1 MTAQQISDPREFVQY
16 VIAAIDANPDLRE
29 PLLRALLTEEFL
41 QVPTRL
47 DNVSGR
53 LDDVSERLDDVS
65 ERLDDVS
72 GRLDDVSGRLD
83 DVSGRLDD
91 VSGRLDDVSGR
102 LARVEDDVKTL
113 KDDMGRVKGLVLEK
127 DFADRATSWLN
138 REFGFFRNR
147 VVHGATG
154 VFPQHREE
162 FLDAVA
168 DAQSNGLITPE
179 QTQRLSDTDLIVQ
192 CRRFGDTEPT
202 WVAVEIA
209 ARIDEDDIN
218 RALRSA
224 EALRVVFG
232 EESLPVVAGERI
244 DPPDVER
251 ARQSG
256 VTVISIAE

>member
-1 MTAQQISDPREFVQY
+1 MTMLQPSDLREFVQY
-16 VIAAIDANPDLRE
+16 VITAVNANPDLRE

-41 QVPTRL
+41 QMPVRL
-47 DNVSGR
+47 AR
-53 LDDVSERLDDVS
+53 LDDVPERLARLDDVP
-65 ERLDDVS
+65 E
-72 GRLDDVSGRLD
+72 
-83 DVSGRLDD
+83 
-91 VSGRLDDVSGR
+91 R
-102 LARVEDDVKTL
+102 LARVEDDVKTM
-113 KDDMGRVKGLVLEK
+113 KDDMGRVKGIVLETK
-127 DFADRATSWLN
+127 FAHRASSLLN
-138 REFGFFRNR
+138 REFGFLRNR

-154 VFPQHREE
+154 VFQRYGEE

-168 DAQSNGLITPE
+168 DARDNGLITPD
-179 QTQRLSDTDLIVQ
+179 QTQRLLDTDVIVQ
-192 CRRFGDTEPT
+192 CRRSGDTEPT

-209 ARIDEDDIN
+209 SRIDEDDIN

-244 DPPDVER
+244 DPPDAER

>member
-1 MTAQQISDPREFVQY
+1 MTAQQLSDPREFVQY

-47 DNVSGR
+47 D
-53 LDDVSERLDDVS
+53 
-65 ERLDDVS
+65 DVS

-83 DVSGRLDD
+83 DVSGRLDN
-91 VSGRLDDVSGR
+91 VSGRLDNVSGR

-168 DAQSNGLITPE
+168 DAQGNGLITSE
-179 QTQRLSDTDLIVQ
+179 QVQRLSDTDLIVQ
-192 CRRFGDTEPT
+192 CRRSGDTELT

-232 EESLPVVAGERI
+232 EASLPVVAGERI
-244 DPPDVER
+244 DPPDAAR
-251 ARQSG
+251 AQQSG
-256 VTVISIAE
+256 VAYISLSE

>member
-1 MTAQQISDPREFVQY
+1 MPQLSDPREFVQY
-16 VIAAIDANPDLRE
+16 VITAVNANPDLRE

-41 QVPTRL
+41 QMPV
-47 DNVSGR
+47 R
-53 LDDVSERLDDVS
+53 LDDVSD
-65 ERLDDVS
+65 
-72 GRLDDVSGRLD
+72 
-83 DVSGRLDD
+83 
-91 VSGRLDDVSGR
+91 R

-138 REFGFFRNR
+138 REFGFLRNR
-147 VVHGATG
+147 VVHGIAG
-154 VFPQHREE
+154 VFQQHREE

-168 DAQSNGLITPE
+168 DARGNGLVTSE
-179 QTQRLSDTDLIVQ
+179 QAQLLSDTDLIVQ

-218 RALRSA
+218 RALHSA
-224 EALRVVFG
+224 EILRTVFNG
-232 EESLPVVAGERI
+232 AALPVVAGERI

-256 VTVISIAE
+256 VTVISFAE

>member
-47 DNVSGR
+47 DNVSER
-53 LDDVSERLDDVS
+53 LDNVSERLDNVS
-65 ERLDDVS
+65 E
-72 GRLDDVSGRLD
+72 RLDDVSGRLD

-192 CRRFGDTEPT
+192 CRRSGDTEPT

-224 EALRVVFG
+224 EAPANRV
-232 EESLPVVAGERI
+232 
-244 DPPDVER
+244 
-251 ARQSG
+251 
-256 VTVISIAE
+256 